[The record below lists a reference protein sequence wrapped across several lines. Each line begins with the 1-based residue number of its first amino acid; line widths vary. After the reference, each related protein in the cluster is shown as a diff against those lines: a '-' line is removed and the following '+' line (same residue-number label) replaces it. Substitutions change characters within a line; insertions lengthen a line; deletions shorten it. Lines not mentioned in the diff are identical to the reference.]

1 MISAKNIYIKY
12 GDRVLLNHLNFTIK
26 NNDKVGLVGR
36 NGAGKSTILKVLAG
50 QISPDEGSLEF
61 PSDAST
67 GLLKQ
72 EIEQSNDLN
81 VFDEALRA
89 FEAMESIKKEIAS
102 INEQII
108 NREDY
113 ESEAYQVLLTNFSDL
128 NDRFQLLGG
137 EDYKS
142 HTEKILKGLGFKEED
157 FVKPLSA
164 LSGGWRMRVELA
176 KILLQKPDYLFLDEP
191 TNHLDIESII
201 WFEEFLKNYHG
212 AFVLISHDK
221 KFLDNTTNRTIE
233 IELGNL
239 YDYKMPYSKYL
250 EERIIRK
257 EQQMSAFKNQQRDIE
272 HKEKIIKKFM
282 AKANKTKMAQ
292 SMQKQ
297 LNKIDRVAVDVSDT
311 HVMKLRFPSAERCG
325 EIVFKGKKLNKT
337 YGENKVLHDVDVQ
350 IERGER
356 VAFIG
361 QNGQGKTTLAKIIVE
376 ALEPTSGD
384 LNLGHNVTVG
394 YYAQDQSDTLDAKKT
409 VLEVMEDHSPEN
421 MRTKLRSILGS
432 FMFSNEDVEKKV
444 SVLSGGERARL
455 AMACMLLRSF
465 NLLVLDEPTNHLDI
479 LSKDVLKEALMAY
492 DGTLLIVSHDRDF
505 LEGLTNRT
513 LEFKDRKTHIHLG
526 DVNEFLE
533 KRKIEDMRLLGKKS
547 NLDQDQKK
555 GDQQSSNANYKERK
569 KVQREIS
576 NAEKKIEKLEAK
588 IQDFEQTMADPAFYQ
603 SDTLE
608 QTTNEYNKTRKLLN
622 EQMSIW
628 EKALAEMDKLQ

>member
-1 MISAKNIYIKY
+1 MISAKNIFIKY
-12 GDRVLLNHLNFTIK
+12 GDRVLLKHLNFVIK

-36 NGAGKSTILKVLAG
+36 NGAGKSTILKVLAKE
-50 QISPDEGSLEF
+50 INPDEGSLDY
-61 PSDAST
+61 PSNST
-67 GLLKQ
+67 IGLLKQ
-72 EIEQSNDLN
+72 EIEQSKDHT
-81 VFDEALRA
+81 VFEEAIAA
-89 FEAMESIKKEIAS
+89 FEEMERLKKDIAS
-102 INEQII
+102 INEEII
-108 NREDY
+108 TREDY
-113 ESEAYQVLLTNFSDL
+113 ESDAYQTLLTKFSEL

-137 EDYKS
+137 DDYKS
-142 HTEKILKGLGFKEED
+142 TTERILKGLGFKESD
-157 FVKPLSA
+157 FQKKLGE

-176 KILLQKPDYLFLDEP
+176 KILLSKPDYLFLDEP

-201 WFEEFLKNYHG
+201 WFEDFLKNYHG

-221 KFLDNTTNRTIE
+221 QFLDNTTNRTIE
-233 IELGNL
+233 IELGSI

-250 EERIIRK
+250 AERVIRK
-257 EQQMSAFKNQQRDIE
+257 EQQMSAFKNQQKEIV

-297 LNKIDRVAVDVSDT
+297 LNKLERVEVDISDT
-311 HVMKLRFPSAERCG
+311 HVMKLKFPNAERSG
-325 EIVFKGKKLNKT
+325 EIVFKGNKLVKN
-337 YGENKVLHDVDVQ
+337 YGENKVLNEVDIQ

-376 ALEPTSGD
+376 VLDPSSGD
-384 LNLGHNVTVG
+384 KKLGHNVTVG

-409 VLEVMEDHSPEN
+409 VLEVMESHSPEN

-455 AMACMLLRSF
+455 ALACMLLRSF

-479 LSKDVLKEALMAY
+479 LSKDVLKDALLEY
-492 DGTLLIVSHDRDF
+492 DGTLIVVSHDRDF
-505 LEGLTNRT
+505 LAGLTNRT

-547 NLDQDQKK
+547 TLDAQVKNQGTKNK
-555 GDQQSSNANYKERK
+555 GDYKERK
-569 KVQREIS
+569 KVQREVS
-576 NAEKKIEKLEAK
+576 NAEKKIEQLENKLQE
-588 IQDFEQTMADPAFYQ
+588 FETKMADPEFYTSENAKSETEAYQ
-603 SDTLE
+603 A
-608 QTTNEYNKTRKLLN
+608 TRKALN
-622 EQMSIW
+622 EQMEKW
-628 EKALAEMDKLQ
+628 ENALADLEKLQ